1 MRKTI
6 AFSSRRRAAS
16 ESSRLLGEGF
26 YIPVYILLITSVLL
40 IGVCCRWYFRR
51 GVVDV

>member
-16 ESSRLLGEGF
+16 ESSRILREVVYLC
-26 YIPVYILLITSVLL
+26 IYILLITSVLL
-40 IGVCCRWYFRR
+40 IGVCCRCYFRR
-51 GVVDV
+51 GEVDV